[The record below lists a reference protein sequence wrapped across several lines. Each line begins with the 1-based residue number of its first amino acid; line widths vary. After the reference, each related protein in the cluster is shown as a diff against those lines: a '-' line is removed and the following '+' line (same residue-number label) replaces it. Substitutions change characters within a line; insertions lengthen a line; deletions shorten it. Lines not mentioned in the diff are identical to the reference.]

1 MKLPVL
7 TLRMLG
13 HSRDLPSL
21 PCGLC
26 LDDVAEGADIPQH
39 FVLQRAL
46 RWLPGRRLVAEG
58 TVAGQSVLVKC
69 FFGRRS
75 QTALW
80 RELRGLRALLAAGL
94 PAPGE
99 RLAYHMPQGGV
110 LVTDWLASARPL
122 DLSRV
127 EEQVAAV
134 ELLADLHAAG
144 LSHADPHP
152 GNFLLPAGTAQ
163 AVPIDVGAIA
173 PRGCWSRGGRERGEW
188 RELARLIVQCPMDAL
203 VSDTDRL
210 AAPSEAVERLVTTYC
225 RRRGDAVR
233 APAAS
238 DWQGFMDAARRS
250 RVRRYLRKTLR
261 STTEFE
267 QRDRPDA
274 RVFVLR
280 SALSPALEAVIADP
294 AAAMASGEP
303 LKAGRSATV
312 VRPKGAPGWV
322 IKRYNRRN
330 LLQSWRRRLAPRARA
345 AWRNGHHLALLGIP
359 TARPLA
365 LIEASKGAGAG
376 TPYLVLEDHG
386 DCAIDRHA
394 RTAGVSERLAT
405 RVSRLLLGLRRAD
418 IAHRDT
424 KASNLLVTAEEQ
436 VVLIDLD
443 GMRSRRGGDSADATR
458 FLANWTRAGDQPVH
472 ARFEAALRRV
482 GLVS

>member
-1 MKLPVL
+1 MKLPII
-7 TLRMLG
+7 TLRTLS
-13 HSRDLPSL
+13 HASDLP
-21 PCGLC
+21 PFPRGLC
-26 LDDVAEGADIPQH
+26 LDDEAEGGATSEH
-39 FVLQRAL
+39 LVLERML

-75 QTALW
+75 QSALW
-80 RELRGLRALLAAGL
+80 RELRGLRALQAAGL

-110 LVTDWLASARPL
+110 MITDWLSAARPL
-122 DLSRV
+122 DLTRV
-127 EEQVAAV
+127 DDQVAAV
-134 ELLADLHAAG
+134 ELLADLHHAG

-152 GNFLLPAGTAQ
+152 GNFLLPAGAAQ
-163 AVPIDVGAIA
+163 AVPVDVGAIA
-173 PRGCWSRGGRERGEW
+173 PRGCWLRGGRERDEW
-188 RELARLIVQCPMDAL
+188 RELARLIVQCPMDL
-203 VSDTDRL
+203 LIGDNDRW
-210 AAPSEAVERLVTTYC
+210 AAPSESVERLVQTYC
-225 RRRGDAVR
+225 RRRGDAVQ
-233 APAAS
+233 APAWS
-238 DWQGFMDAARRS
+238 DWQALMAAARHS

-267 QRDRPDA
+267 QRDRSDA

-294 AAAMASGEP
+294 AAAMASGES

-312 VRPKGAPGWV
+312 VRPTGAPGWV
-322 IKRYNRRN
+322 IKRYNHRN

-365 LIEASKGAGAG
+365 LIESNKAAGTG

-386 DCAIDRHA
+386 DCAIDRHT

-424 KASNLLVTAEEQ
+424 KASNLLVTPEEE

-443 GMRSRRGGDSADATR
+443 GMRSRRGGDPADAAR
-458 FLANWTRAGDQPVH
+458 FLANWTQSGDQAVYS
-472 ARFEAALRRV
+472 RFEAALRRM
-482 GLVS
+482 GLMS